1 MKLCGEA
8 TDKVRK
14 EVASETGG
22 LPRGAMWALRG
33 NRKRSTEHLSHF
45 CHRSQSYGIY
55 AMRASAVSSAAGR
68 VLIHSAGNRAA
79 SCSGGGLCI
88 SFSNTHSK

>member
-1 MKLCGEA
+1 MMDEMVVNRQIRPQTA
-8 TDKVRK
+8 KVIRISTRHD
-14 EVASETGG
+14 ES
-22 LPRGAMWALRG
+22 
-33 NRKRSTEHLSHF
+33 KRSTEPLSHF

-55 AMRASAVSSAAGR
+55 AMRASAVWRAVGR
-68 VLIHSAGNRAA
+68 VLIHSHGSRAA